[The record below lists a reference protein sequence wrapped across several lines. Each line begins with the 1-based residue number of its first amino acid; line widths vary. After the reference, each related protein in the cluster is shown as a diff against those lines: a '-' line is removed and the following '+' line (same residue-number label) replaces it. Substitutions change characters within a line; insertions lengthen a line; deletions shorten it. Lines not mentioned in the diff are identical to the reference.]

1 MNLSKN
7 IFIENHTSG
16 NIGKIN
22 KKVKEFTIPANKCC
36 ILDIKSTIKQTIIKM
51 NSSKFG
57 CSIVKN
63 INKIVGIITDSDIRN
78 YLENNDNLNVS
89 INEII
94 NRDFYYI
101 NDDNILV
108 SDINKLYTYIPIIKN
123 NEFIGL
129 FSLSH
134 NIS

>member
-1 MNLSKN
+1 MLYQNETKAYKLRRKDLLKTEISN
-7 IFIENHTSG
+7 
-16 NIGKIN
+16 
-22 KKVKEFTIPANKCC
+22 A
-36 ILDIKSTIKQTIIKM
+36 
-51 NSSKFG
+51 
-57 CSIVKN
+57 
-63 INKIVGIITDSDIRN
+63 
-78 YLENNDNLNVS
+78 LENNDDLNVS

-101 NDDNILV
+101 NDDNLLV